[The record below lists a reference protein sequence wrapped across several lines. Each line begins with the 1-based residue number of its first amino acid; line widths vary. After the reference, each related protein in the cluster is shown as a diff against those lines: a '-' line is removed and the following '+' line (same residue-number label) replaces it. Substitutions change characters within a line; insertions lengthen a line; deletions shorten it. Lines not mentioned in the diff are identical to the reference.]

1 MVHPVQSG
9 KRTRMSFGKVKD
21 VTEMPNLIE
30 VQLDSYDWF
39 LKEGLHEVFDDINPI
54 GNFTGNL
61 VLEFVDYKLDM
72 DNIKYSVEECK
83 ERDATY
89 AAPLKVSVRLTNTE
103 TGEIKEQEVFMGD
116 FPLMTEQGT
125 FIINGAERVIVSQL
139 VRSPGVYYSQNRD
152 KSGKKLFSSTVIPN
166 RGAWLEYETDS
177 NDIISVR
184 IDKTR
189 KLPISILARAMGFGS
204 DQELIEYFGEEERL
218 KATIEKDNTKTTEEA
233 LLEIYKRLRPGEPP
247 TVDSAISLIDSLF
260 FDAKRYDLSRVGRYK
275 FNKKLSINLR
285 LANQIAAADIVNP
298 STGEIMVEQ
307 GQKITRTMAEEIQN
321 AGINSVDVLIE
332 DRVIRVIGNHF
343 VDLSKQVSFDISD
356 LNIKE
361 LVHYPT
367 LREILDNFSD
377 EDSIKEEIKKNIT
390 KLIPKHIVKDDIFAT
405 ISYELGLAYGI
416 GYIDDI
422 DHLGNRR
429 LRSVGELLQNQFRI
443 GLSRMERVVKER
455 MTIQDQEAIT
465 PQMLINI
472 RPVAAAIKEFFGSSQ
487 LSQFMDQTNP
497 LSELTHKRR
506 LSALGPGGLSRER
519 AGFEVRD
526 VHHSHYGRMCPIE
539 TPEGPNIGLINSLAT
554 YAKVNEYG
562 FIETP
567 YRIIDKENKR
577 ATNEIRYFTADEED
591 QYLVAQ
597 ANEPLDSEG
606 HFVNEKVTVRYLED
620 VLVVPASEVDLMDV
634 SPRQI
639 VSVATAMIPFLE
651 NDDAS
656 RALMGSNMQ
665 RQAVPLL
672 KPQAPIVG
680 TGIEFRAATDSGV
693 LPKAKN
699 AGVVTYVSASEVKIK
714 RDIDGGIDTYK
725 LLKFKRSNQG
735 TCINQ
740 RPLVSVGEMVFKN
753 QVLADGPSTDLG
765 EIALGKNIRM
775 GFITWEGY
783 NYEDAMLISE
793 ELVREDVFTS
803 IHIEEYECEARDT
816 KLGPEEITRD
826 IPNVSEDALRDIDER
841 GIIRIGA
848 EVRSGDIL
856 VGKVTP
862 KGETELTAEERLLR
876 AIFGEKAREVRDTSL
891 RVPHGEAGIIV
902 DVKVFTRE
910 NGDELN
916 PGVNELVRCYIA
928 QKRKISVGDKM
939 AGRHGN
945 KGVISRVLPEE
956 DMPFLPD
963 GRPLQICL
971 NPLGVPSRMNIGQVL
986 EVHLGWAA
994 SALGWHIATPVFDGA
1009 TEKDIEQC
1017 LVDAGYNAN
1026 GKTVLYDG
1034 RTGEAFDNEVTVGIM
1049 YILKLAHLVD
1059 DKIHARST
1067 GPYSLVTQQP
1077 LGGKAQFGGQRFGE
1091 MEVWALEAYGA
1102 AHTLQE
1108 ILTVKSDD
1116 VVGRVKTYEAIV
1128 KGENI
1133 PEPGVP
1139 ESFKVLIKELQA
1151 LCLDVK
1157 VLNDDNQEVRIKEF
1171 TEEEDSADLE
1181 VNIEGT
1187 EEFVQDKQTEVDA
1200 EDGYTSEV
1208 EPEEIE
1214 EEFDGFQLE
1223 EFQDNLELDD
1233 FNDEH

>member
-1 MVHPVQSG
+1 M
-9 KRTRMSFGKVKD
+9 
-21 VTEMPNLIE
+21 
-30 VQLDSYDWF
+30 
-39 LKEGLHEVFDDINPI
+39 
-54 GNFTGNL
+54 
-61 VLEFVDYKLDM
+61 
-72 DNIKYSVEECK
+72 
-83 ERDATY
+83 
-89 AAPLKVSVRLTNTE
+89 
-103 TGEIKEQEVFMGD
+103 
-116 FPLMTEQGT
+116 
-125 FIINGAERVIVSQL
+125 
-139 VRSPGVYYSQNRD
+139 
-152 KSGKKLFSSTVIPN
+152 KK
-166 RGAWLEYETDS
+166 
-177 NDIISVR
+177 IS
-184 IDKTR
+184 
-189 KLPISILARAMGFGS
+189 RA
-204 DQELIEYFGEEERL
+204 
-218 KATIEKDNTKTTEEA
+218 N
-233 LLEIYKRLRPGEPP
+233 
-247 TVDSAISLIDSLF
+247 
-260 FDAKRYDLSRVGRYK
+260 
-275 FNKKLSINLR
+275 
-285 LANQIAAADIVNP
+285 
-298 STGEIMVEQ
+298 
-307 GQKITRTMAEEIQN
+307 AEEIQN
-321 AGINSVDVLIE
+321 RGINSVDVLVE
-332 DRVIRVIGNHF
+332 DRVIRIIGNHF
-343 VDLSKQVSFDISD
+343 VDIHKCVDFDISD
-356 LNIKE
+356 LNIRE

-367 LREILDNFSD
+367 LREILDNYSD
-377 EDSIKEEIKKNIT
+377 EETIKEEIKKNMT
-390 KLIPKHIVKDDIFAT
+390 RLIPKHIIKDDIFAT
-405 ISYELGLAYGI
+405 ISYQIGLAYNI
-416 GYIDDI
+416 GYVDDI

-465 PQMLINI
+465 PQQLINI

-567 YRIIDKENKR
+567 YRVVDKAEGR
-577 ATNEIRYFTADEED
+577 VTGEIRYFTADEED

-597 ANEPLDSEG
+597 ANEPLDENG
-606 HFVNEKVTVRYLED
+606 CFIDKKVTVRDKGE
-620 VLVVPASEVDLMDV
+620 VLVVPSKDVDLMDV
-634 SPRQI
+634 SPRQL

-672 KPQAPIVG
+672 KPYAPIVG
-680 TGIEFRAATDSGV
+680 TGIEYKAAVDSGV

-699 AGVVTYVSASEVKIK
+699 AGEVVYVSANEVRVK
-714 RDIDGGIDTYK
+714 RELDGGVDTYR

-740 RPLVSVGEMVFKN
+740 RPIVAKGDWVLKGE
-753 QVLADGPSTDLG
+753 VLADGPSTDLG

-826 IPNVSEDALRDIDER
+826 IPNVSEDALKDIDER

-910 NGDELN
+910 NGDDLS

-1009 TEKDIEQC
+1009 TETDIEDC
-1017 LVDAGYNAN
+1017 LEKQDTIER
-1026 GKTVLYDG
+1026 KTVLRDG
-1034 RTGEAFDNEVTVGIM
+1034 RTGEEFDNEVTVGIM

-1157 VLNDDNQEVRIKEF
+1157 VLNDNNQEVKFKELA
-1171 TEEEDSADLE
+1171 EDDDEIEVLE
-1181 VNIEGT
+1181 VNMEGT
-1187 EEFVQDKQTEVDA
+1187 EDSTTEEA
-1200 EDGYTSEV
+1200 KEEKGEAYI
-1208 EPEEIE
+1208 PAEEIDE
-1214 EEFDGFQLE
+1214 EIDYENIDLLDFTSDLDIE
-1223 EFQDNLELDD
+1223 DD
-1233 FNDEH
+1233 FN